1 MARPVGR
8 FAPTPSGYLHLGNLF
23 CSLIAWLAAKS
34 RGGKMILRNEDLDVE
49 RSRPEYALQAQR
61 DLDALGLF
69 WDQGG
74 DKGGPHSPYDQSQ
87 RFDFYRVQLEKLE
100 AAGAVHKVN
109 TEEGALYQY
118 CGRQSQGHRDC
129 FLLKCERCGR
139 IRHVDCTRLQNLYD
153 HLEREHHFRI
163 DPRGTLF
170 SGVCDVCA
178 GEEDHHGAQ

>member
-1 MARPVGR
+1 MGM
-8 FAPTPSGYLHLGNLF
+8 TMTQK
-23 CSLIAWLAAKS
+23 ILAKHAGLDHVVPGQLVEAKLDELEQL
-34 RGGKMILRNEDLDVE
+34 KLR
-49 RSRPEYALQAQR
+49 
-61 DLDALGLF
+61 
-69 WDQGG
+69 
-74 DKGGPHSPYDQSQ
+74 
-87 RFDFYRVQLEKLE
+87 QLEKLE

>member
-1 MARPVGR
+1 MPYSTKQHQAVLRCLEARGETACTAAELAEDLRREGCPVG
-8 FAPTPSGYLHLGNLF
+8 
-23 CSLIAWLAAKS
+23 LAT
-34 RGGKMILRNEDLDVE
+34 I
-49 RSRPEYALQAQR
+49 
-61 DLDALGLF
+61 
-69 WDQGG
+69 
-74 DKGGPHSPYDQSQ
+74 
-87 RFDFYRVQLEKLE
+87 YRQLEKLE

-163 DPRGTLF
+163 DPRGTLL
-170 SGVCDVCA
+170 SGVCDACGA
-178 GEEDHHGAQ
+178 KEADHGAQ

>member
-1 MARPVGR
+1 MPYSTKQHQAV
-8 FAPTPSGYLHLGNLF
+8 
-23 CSLIAWLAAKS
+23 
-34 RGGKMILRNEDLDVE
+34 LRC
-49 RSRPEYALQAQR
+49 
-61 DLDALGLF
+61 
-69 WDQGG
+69 
-74 DKGGPHSPYDQSQ
+74 
-87 RFDFYRVQLEKLE
+87 LE
-100 AAGAVHKVN
+100 ARGETACTAAELAEDPASGGLRWAWPPSTASWKSWRPAGAVHKVN

>member
-1 MARPVGR
+1 MKTIIIFRLKEALDAIQHQTAPGGAPLPGGPGETACTAAELAEDLRREGCPVG
-8 FAPTPSGYLHLGNLF
+8 
-23 CSLIAWLAAKS
+23 LAT
-34 RGGKMILRNEDLDVE
+34 I
-49 RSRPEYALQAQR
+49 
-61 DLDALGLF
+61 
-69 WDQGG
+69 
-74 DKGGPHSPYDQSQ
+74 
-87 RFDFYRVQLEKLE
+87 YRQLEKLE

>member
-1 MARPVGR
+1 MPYSTKQHQAVLRCLEARGETACTAAELAEDLRREGCPVG
-8 FAPTPSGYLHLGNLF
+8 
-23 CSLIAWLAAKS
+23 LAT
-34 RGGKMILRNEDLDVE
+34 I
-49 RSRPEYALQAQR
+49 
-61 DLDALGLF
+61 
-69 WDQGG
+69 
-74 DKGGPHSPYDQSQ
+74 
-87 RFDFYRVQLEKLE
+87 YRQLEKLE

-109 TEEGALYQY
+109 TEEGA
-118 CGRQSQGHRDC
+118 
-129 FLLKCERCGR
+129 LKCERCGR